1 MCVCDATLSV
11 VGGAVWHS
19 LFPDDPSTSLTS
31 LGVAHGDLLFM
42 AYDMERQVEP
52 AYKPGPLD
60 SNRPF
65 GSHVTVSG
73 AARCAGRP
81 DGWLAGCT
89 GHHKAHK
96 LGSSPPDCHLHACY
110 C

>member
-1 MCVCDATLSV
+1 MLGRVWPSAAVRVYVCTTLSV
-11 VGGAVWHS
+11 VVGAVWHS
-19 LFPDDPSTSLTS
+19 LLPDDPSTSLTA

-65 GSHVTVSG
+65 GSHVTVS
-73 AARCAGRP
+73 
-81 DGWLAGCT
+81 D
-89 GHHKAHK
+89 HNQ
-96 LGSSPPDCHLHACY
+96 Y
-110 C
+110 